1 MRHPALAPGPVA
13 IAHRGGSLEAEEN
26 TLEAF
31 QYAAGLG
38 FRDIETDVHATRD
51 GVAVIHHDP
60 TLERMTGDRR
70 AIAEMDWAELARVRT
85 HGGAAIPRVE
95 EALAAFPEVRFIFEL
110 KAKRS
115 AAALAP
121 LVAGELDR
129 VAVGAFA
136 PEHTGDARARLGE
149 GLLWSPGRPGVL
161 GLWLQG
167 WGLPLPRP
175 SFRVMHVPPVFRG
188 VPVVTP
194 RLVRAAARHGVA
206 VQVWTVDE
214 PGEMARL
221 YDMGVH
227 AVMTD
232 RPSVLREVMRA
243 RGAWDA

>member
-1 MRHPALAPGPVA
+1 MSHPALPPGPVA

-31 QYAAGLG
+31 QYAVGLG

-85 HGGAAIPRVE
+85 HGGEAIPRVE
-95 EALAAFPEVRFIFEL
+95 EALGAFPDVRFIFEL
-110 KAKRS
+110 KAKGS

-121 LVAGELDR
+121 LVSRDLER

-136 PEHTGDARARLGE
+136 PEHTGEARERLGE

-167 WGLPLPRP
+167 WGLSLGRP
-175 SFRVMHVPPVFRG
+175 AFRVMHVPPVFRG
-188 VPVVTP
+188 IPVVTP
-194 RLVRAAARHGVA
+194 RLVQAAARHGVA

-214 PGEMARL
+214 AAEMERL
-221 YDMGVH
+221 FDMGVH

-232 RPSVLREVMRA
+232 RPSVLREVMRR
-243 RGAWDA
+243 RGAWRR

>member
-1 MRHPALAPGPVA
+1 MTHPALPPGPVA
-13 IAHRGGSLEAEEN
+13 IAHRGGSREAEEN

-51 GVAVIHHDP
+51 GVAVIHHDA
-60 TLERMTGDRR
+60 TLARMTGDPR

-95 EALAAFPEVRFIFEL
+95 EALSAFPGVRFIFEL
-110 KAKRS
+110 KARRA

-121 LVAGELDR
+121 VVAGALDR
-129 VAVGAFA
+129 VAVGAFDPA
-136 PEHTGDARARLGE
+136 HTAEARARLGE

-161 GLWLQG
+161 GLWLRG

-175 SFRVMHVPPVFRG
+175 DFRVMHVPPAFRG
-188 VPVVTP
+188 IPVVTG
-194 RLVRAAARHGVA
+194 RVVRAAARAGVA

-214 PGEMARL
+214 APEMERL
-221 YDMGVH
+221 LDMGVH

-243 RGAWDA
+243 RGAWPR

>member
-1 MRHPALAPGPVA
+1 VRHPALPPGPVA

-31 QYAAGLG
+31 AYAVGLG

-70 AIAEMDWAELARVRT
+70 AIAEMDWAEVARVRT

-95 EALAAFPEVRFIFEL
+95 EALAAFPDVRFIFEL
-110 KAKRS
+110 KAQGGRRRRWRPS
-115 AAALAP
+115 I
-121 LVAGELDR
+121 AGAMER

-136 PEHTGDARARLGE
+136 PEHTADARARLGD

-167 WGLPLPRP
+167 WGVAARAA
-175 SFRVMHVPPVFRG
+175 RVPGDACAAG
-188 VPVVTP
+188 VP
-194 RLVRAAARHGVA
+194 
-206 VQVWTVDE
+206 
-214 PGEMARL
+214 
-221 YDMGVH
+221 
-227 AVMTD
+227 
-232 RPSVLREVMRA
+232 
-243 RGAWDA
+243 RGFRW

>member
-1 MRHPALAPGPVA
+1 
-13 IAHRGGSLEAEEN
+13 
-26 TLEAF
+26 
-31 QYAAGLG
+31 
-38 FRDIETDVHATRD
+38 
-51 GVAVIHHDP
+51 VAVIHHDA
-60 TLERMTGDRR
+60 TLERMTGDAR
-70 AIAEMDWAELARVRT
+70 AIAEMDWAEVARVRT

-95 EALAAFPEVRFIFEL
+95 EALGAFPDVRFIFEL
-110 KAKRS
+110 KAKGS

-121 LVAGELDR
+121 LVAGQMER

-136 PEHTGDARARLGE
+136 PEHTADARARLGD

-167 WGLPLPRP
+167 WGLPLGRP
-175 SFRVMHVPPVFRG
+175 AFRVMHVPPVFRG
-188 VPVVTP
+188 IPVVTP

-243 RGAWDA
+243 RGAWRD